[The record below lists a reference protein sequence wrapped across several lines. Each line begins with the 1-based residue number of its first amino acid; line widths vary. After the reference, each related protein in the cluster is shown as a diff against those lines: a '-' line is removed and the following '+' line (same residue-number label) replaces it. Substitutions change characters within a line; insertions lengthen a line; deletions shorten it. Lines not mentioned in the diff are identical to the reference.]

1 MALIMV
7 WEESVKGRDEG
18 RGDWGREA
26 PPFLFMQDRFRGQSV
41 LSPASFPPPSLPSFL
56 PQSVLALDLCILF
69 SPLGKGRHGP
79 LSFLGSI
86 YFLGGEGKWVW
97 LIKSRYRSCRFF
109 TDPQKNRLNRFR
121 LMIFRT
127 WEGERGD
134 SDVRGHSI
142 SAR

>member
-18 RGDWGREA
+18 RLGRETGEGGKEA

-41 LSPASFPPPSLPSFL
+41 LSPDPFL
-56 PQSVLALDLCILF
+56 IQSSHLTYAF
-69 SPLGKGRHGP
+69 YFP
-79 LSFLGSI
+79 LSEK
-86 YFLGGEGKWVW
+86 GGMALFPSWAAFISWAGKEKWVW
-97 LIKSRYRSCRFF
+97 LIKSRYHSCRFF
-109 TDPQKNRLNRFR
+109 TDPQKNRLNRFG

-134 SDVRGHSI
+134 CGVRGHSI

>member
-56 PQSVLALDLCILF
+56 
-69 SPLGKGRHGP
+69 SPSSHLTYAFYFP
-79 LSFLGSI
+79 LSEK
-86 YFLGGEGKWVW
+86 GGMALFPSWAAFISWAGKEKWVW